1 MDLDQL
7 PLLLTVEEAA
17 AVMRISRTGA
27 YNAVA
32 EGAVPAIRIG
42 RTIRIPRDRLAEML
56 GLARSVDAVLSGS
69 SGPVEARR

>member
-7 PLLLTVEEAA
+7 PLLLTVDEATQ
-17 AVMRISRTGA
+17 VMRISRTRA

-56 GLARSVDAVLSGS
+56 GLTLSVRAVLSGTS
-69 SGPVEARR
+69 RTVKERR